1 MFLWDLRQR
10 RDLAP
15 RTALL
20 GGAHGDDD
28 GRRRGGRS
36 APPAPAADAELD
48 REAAGDVGGGE
59 GG

>member
-1 MFLWDLRQR
+1 MFLWDLGQR

-20 GGAHGDDD
+20 GRAHGDDD
-28 GRRRGGRS
+28 GRRRVGQS
-36 APPAPAADAELD
+36 APPPVADGELD
-48 REAAGDVGGGE
+48 REAAGDVGGGGE